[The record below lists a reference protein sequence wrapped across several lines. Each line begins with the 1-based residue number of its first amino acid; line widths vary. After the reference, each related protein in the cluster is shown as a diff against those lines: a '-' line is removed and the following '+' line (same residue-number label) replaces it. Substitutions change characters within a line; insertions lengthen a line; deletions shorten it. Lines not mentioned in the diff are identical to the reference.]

1 VKSIVLPLSQRLDEA
16 VQVKMVDRVER
27 RQMEPESKFL
37 FETLFLANLFQN
49 LLTYSLHL
57 YDNIWG
63 GNSQGVVDVLFGKDE
78 QMFLGRCSLDVSDD
92 VVLLIFVVKV
102 LLSIFDNTAKDAV
115 FSINLIAKD
124 PFS

>member
-1 VKSIVLPLSQRLDEA
+1 MKSIVLPLSQRLYKA
-16 VQVKMVDRVER
+16 VQVKMVDRIER

-37 FETLFLANLFQN
+37 FETLFLANLLQN

-57 YDNIWG
+57 DDNIWVW
-63 GNSQGVVDVLFGKDE
+63 NSQGIVDVPFGKDE

-92 VVLLIFVVKV
+92 VVLLIFVVKGH
-102 LLSIFDNTAKDAV
+102 LSIFGNTAEDAV
-115 FSINLIAKD
+115 FSINLISKD